1 MRKKPCRDPKYCGLQ
16 REKPKTGFQHT
27 PLYGDLPICAPG
39 IQSASLEAE
48 RRPDLQR
55 TPDLEQTMILLFLL
69 ACVIAFFVP
78 AIQNWICGVLRR
90 TPALVWAIPFLLTAI
105 FAAASAMAAAFSIP
119 LTAIVLLYT
128 LAPTA
133 SAVQRFDFLTVLLLW
148 LPIEFAGALSGFVPR
163 PAQGFLH
170 SVAYGIAILL
180 GLTLFLG
187 FRNLPGMKYNTPR
200 GLRDLWLP
208 FAAYAMLAPVLM
220 IIGVAIRFIPLPHA
234 AHQTPGR
241 MAAIAAIIFV
251 GTALPEEILF
261 RSLIQ
266 NLVQQRFG
274 ENTRALLLA
283 SAIFG
288 AAHLDN
294 GPQALP
300 NWRYMILATIA
311 GFAYGKVFQKG
322 STVLSSACL
331 HMLVDWTKH
340 IFF

>member
-1 MRKKPCRDPKYCGLQ
+1 M
-16 REKPKTGFQHT
+16 
-27 PLYGDLPICAPG
+27 
-39 IQSASLEAE
+39 
-48 RRPDLQR
+48 
-55 TPDLEQTMILLFLL
+55 
-69 ACVIAFFVP
+69 
-78 AIQNWICGVLRR
+78 
-90 TPALVWAIPFLLTAI
+90 WAIPFLLAAV
-105 FAAASAMAAAFSIP
+105 FAAASAIAAAFSIS
-119 LTAIVLLYT
+119 LTTIVLIYA

-133 SAVQRFDFLTVLLLW
+133 SAVKRYDFLTVLLLW
-148 LPIEFAGALSGFVPR
+148 LPIEFAGALMGPRLVPR

-187 FRNLPGMKYNTPR
+187 FRNLPGMRYNTPR
-200 GLRDLWLP
+200 CMRDLWLP
-208 FAAYAMLAPVLM
+208 FAAYAVLAPLLM
-220 IIGVAIRFIPLPHA
+220 AIGIPLGFIPPPHA
-234 AHQTPGR
+234 SHHTAGR

-266 NLVQQRFG
+266 NLLQQRFG
-274 ENTRALLLA
+274 VNPRSLILA
-283 SAIFG
+283 SLIFG

-294 GPQALP
+294 GPQPLP

-311 GFAYGKVFQKG
+311 GFAYGKVFQKA

-331 HMLVDWTKH
+331 HALVDWTKH